1 MIFTEHLIER
11 VSFGEKYVKVWF
23 TDGTGDP
30 GSFDWSCKTGELVAA
45 VADVGLSD
53 TVHNRGYPGL
63 RVRIRQDRVL
73 SEITG
78 WFCLRDL
85 GK

>member
-30 GSFDWSCKTGELVAA
+30 GSFDFS
-45 VADVGLSD
+45 
-53 TVHNRGYPGL
+53 
-63 RVRIRQDRVL
+63 
-73 SEITG
+73 
-78 WFCLRDL
+78 
-85 GK
+85 